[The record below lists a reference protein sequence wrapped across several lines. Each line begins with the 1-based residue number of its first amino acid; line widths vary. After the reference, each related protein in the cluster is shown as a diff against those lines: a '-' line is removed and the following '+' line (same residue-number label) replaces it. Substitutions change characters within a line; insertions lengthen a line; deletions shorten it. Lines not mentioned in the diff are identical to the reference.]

1 MPYCIFQVGEKMKR
15 KLSLLLILTLVF
27 GLQVNAKDENKIAQ
41 TSFKKEEAR
50 DVDLITAD
58 IVPNVKREKLIGN
71 ILRNALE
78 TYHFRKIK
86 INKDLSEKAFD
97 QFFKKIDYGKQFF
110 LKSDVKKLG
119 KYRSGMHEEMMS
131 GKHALVDDSIKI
143 FRDRVVEVDKVRQEV
158 FKKQFD
164 WSLKETLEL
173 DPEKR
178 KFAKNYKELKD
189 HWRRVFK
196 QATLNRYLSLKE
208 EQDDLK
214 NPKKGDD
221 KDKKKSIKKKEKVEI
236 LTDKQIRKKAH
247 DGISKKYKSFFSRL
261 MKDDRN
267 DYEEKFF
274 NSIASIYDPHTQ
286 YLPPK
291 RKEDFDIDISGS
303 LEGIGAVLSEEDPYI
318 KVVKIVPGGA
328 AWRQKG
334 LEVDDLI
341 LAVGQETGDFVDLVG
356 MRVDDAV
363 RYIRGKK
370 GTIVKLKVKK
380 ADGSR
385 KQIEIERDVVQIG
398 ESFAKS
404 SVLELKGLGLKVG
417 YIHVPKF
424 YRDFENSSVNCTAD
438 VRAELERIKK
448 KGVDGVILDLRNNGG
463 GALED
468 AKQMSGLF
476 IEKGPIVQI
485 KNHDGKVDVLN
496 DTDSSVTYGGP
507 LIVMTNRFSASASE
521 ILAAALQDY
530 GRAVIV
536 GGAHSHGKGTVQAVL
551 NLSHGP
557 LQQLFGSQMGALK
570 VTIQKF
576 YRVTGGSTQFKG
588 VTPDITIPD
597 PYEYT
602 KSREQDLD
610 NALPWDRVEPLK
622 FTHWTK
628 NKYDLSTLK
637 KRSSKRVKASA
648 RFGKIKES
656 VAYLTKR
663 REDTTVSLNIDKVVA
678 EDKKNKEMSEK
689 LKLDEVNKDLMVS
702 FYEDSVRMHEEIKKG
717 DEKSWKKDFKTRNEE
732 WTKQLRQDAGL
743 EEALFILNDMIH
755 MQKGKKLTAVK

>member
-1 MPYCIFQVGEKMKR
+1 MKR
-15 KLSLLLILTLVF
+15 RLNFLLILSLVLS
-27 GLQVNAKDENKIAQ
+27 LQINAKEPKKLAQ
-41 TSFKKEEAR
+41 TSFKKKEEAR
-50 DVDLITAD
+50 SVDLITAD
-58 IVPNVKREKLIGN
+58 IVPNVKKEKIIGN

-78 TYHFRKIK
+78 TYHYRKLK
-86 INKDLSEKAFD
+86 INNDLSVKAYD

-110 LKSDVKKLG
+110 LKSDVKLLS
-119 KYRSGMHEEMMS
+119 KYKGEMHNEMLS
-131 GKHALVDDSIKI
+131 GKHSLVNDAIKI
-143 FRDRVVEVDKVRQEV
+143 FRERVVEVDKVRQEV
-158 FKKQFD
+158 FKKEFD
-164 WSLKETLEL
+164 WSLDESLEL

-178 KFAKNYKELKD
+178 DFSKNHKELKN
-189 HWRRVFK
+189 HWRKVFK

-208 EQDDLK
+208 EQDELK
-214 NPKKGDD
+214 NPKKDD
-221 KDKKKSIKKKEKVEI
+221 KKKDKKKKKAKKEEKVEI
-236 LTDKQIRKKAH
+236 LTDAQIRKKAH
-247 DGISKKYKSFFSRL
+247 EGISKKYKSFFSRL

-274 NSIASIYDPHTQ
+274 NAIASIYDPHTQ

-328 AWRQKG
+328 AWRQKE

-424 YRDFENSSVNCTAD
+424 YRDFENSSINCTAD
-438 VRAELERIKK
+438 VRAELERIKT

-496 DTDSSVTYGGP
+496 DTDSSVTYAGP

-551 NLSHGP
+551 NLNHGP
-557 LQQLFGSQMGALK
+557 IQQLLGGEMGALK

-602 KSREQDLD
+602 KSREQDLEY
-610 NALPWDRVEPLK
+610 ALPWDRVQPLTFK
-622 FTHWTK
+622 HWDK

-637 KRSSKRVKASA
+637 KRSTKRVKSSK
-648 RFGKIKES
+648 RFSKIQES
-656 VAYLTKR
+656 VEYLTKR
-663 REDTTVSLNIDKVVA
+663 REDTKVSLNMQKVIK
-678 EDKKNKEMSEK
+678 EDKLNKEMSEK
-689 LKLDEVNKDLMVS
+689 LKLDEQNKDLMVS

-717 DEKSWKKDFKTRNEE
+717 DEKKWKKDFKDRNDD

-755 MQKGKKLTAVK
+755 MQKGEKLTAVK

>member
-1 MPYCIFQVGEKMKR
+1 MKI
-15 KLSLLLILTLVF
+15 KFNFLLIIAIVF
-27 GLQVNAKDENKIAQ
+27 GLQVDAKEPAKVAQ
-41 TSFKKEEAR
+41 VDLKKEESR
-50 DVDLITAD
+50 PVDLITAD
-58 IVPNVKREKLIGN
+58 IVPNVKKEKIIGN

-78 TYHFRKIK
+78 QYHYRKLK
-86 INKDLSEKAFD
+86 INKDLSKKAFS
-97 QFFKKIDYGKQFF
+97 QFFKKVDYGKQFF
-110 LKSDVKKLG
+110 LESDIKGLNKYKSE
-119 KYRSGMHEEMMS
+119 MHNEMMS
-131 GKHALVDDSIKI
+131 GKHALVDNAIKI
-143 FRDRVVEVDKVRQEV
+143 LRERVVEVDKVRQEA

-164 WSLKETLEL
+164 WTKSETLEL

-178 KFAKNYKELKD
+178 NFPKNHKELKD
-189 HWRRVFK
+189 HWRKVFK
-196 QATLNRYLSLKE
+196 QATLNRYLGLKE
-208 EQDDLK
+208 EQDELK
-214 NPKKGDD
+214 NPS
-221 KDKKKSIKKKEKVEI
+221 KDKKKDKKKNKKAKKAEKQEI
-236 LTDKQIRKKAH
+236 LTDVQIRKKAH
-247 DGISKKYKSFFSRL
+247 EGISKKYKSFFSRL
-261 MKDDRN
+261 MKEDRD

-274 NSIASIYDPHTQ
+274 NAISSIYDPHTQ

-291 RKEDFDIDISGS
+291 KKEDFDIDISGS

-328 AWRQKG
+328 AWREKG

-438 VRAELERIKK
+438 VRAELERIKT
-448 KGVDGVILDLRNNGG
+448 KGVNGVILDLRNNGG

-485 KNHDGKVDVLN
+485 KNHDGKVDVLE
-496 DTDSSVTYGGP
+496 DTDTSVTYAGP
-507 LIVMTNRFSASASE
+507 LIIMTNRFSASASE

-576 YRVTGGSTQFKG
+576 YRVNGGSTQFKG
-588 VTPDITIPD
+588 VTPDIIIPD

-602 KSREQDLD
+602 KSREQDLE
-610 NALPWDRVEPLK
+610 NALPWDRVTPLK
-622 FTHWTK
+622 FKHWTS

-637 KRSSKRVKASA
+637 KRSTKRVNESKRFS
-648 RFGKIKES
+648 KIKQS
-656 VAYLTKR
+656 VDYLVSR
-663 REDTTVSLNIDKVVA
+663 REDTKVSLNIDEVIK
-678 EDKKNKEMSEK
+678 EDKRNKEMSER
-689 LKLDEVNKDLMVS
+689 LKLDEENKDLLVS

-717 DEKSWKKDFKTRNEE
+717 DEKTWKKDFETRNEE

-755 MQKGKKLTAVK
+755 MQNGKKLTAVK

>member
-1 MPYCIFQVGEKMKR
+1 MKR
-15 KLSLLLILTLVF
+15 RLNFLLILSLVLS
-27 GLQVNAKDENKIAQ
+27 LQINAKEPKKLAQ
-41 TSFKKEEAR
+41 TSFKKKEEAR
-50 DVDLITAD
+50 SVDLITAD
-58 IVPNVKREKLIGN
+58 IVPNVKKEKIIGN

-78 TYHFRKIK
+78 TYHYRKLK
-86 INKDLSEKAFD
+86 INNDLSVKAYD

-110 LKSDVKKLG
+110 LKSDVKLLS
-119 KYRSGMHEEMMS
+119 KYKGEMHNEMLS
-131 GKHALVDDSIKI
+131 GKHSLVNDAIKI
-143 FRDRVVEVDKVRQEV
+143 FRERVVEVDKVRQEV
-158 FKKQFD
+158 FKKEFD
-164 WSLKETLEL
+164 WSLDESLEL

-178 KFAKNYKELKD
+178 DFSKNHKELKN
-189 HWRRVFK
+189 HWRKVFK

-208 EQDDLK
+208 EQDELK
-214 NPKKGDD
+214 NPKKDD
-221 KDKKKSIKKKEKVEI
+221 KKKDKKKKKAKKEEKVEI
-236 LTDKQIRKKAH
+236 LTDAQIRKKAH
-247 DGISKKYKSFFSRL
+247 EGISKKYKSFFSRL

-274 NSIASIYDPHTQ
+274 NAIASIYDPHTQ

-424 YRDFENSSVNCTAD
+424 YRDFENSSINCTAD
-438 VRAELERIKK
+438 VRAELERIKT

-496 DTDSSVTYGGP
+496 DTDSSVTYAGP

-551 NLSHGP
+551 NLNHGP
-557 LQQLFGSQMGALK
+557 IQQLLGGEMGALK

-602 KSREQDLD
+602 KSREQDLEY
-610 NALPWDRVEPLK
+610 ALPWDRVQPLTFK
-622 FTHWTK
+622 HWDK

-637 KRSSKRVKASA
+637 KRSTKRVKSSK
-648 RFGKIKES
+648 RFSKIQES
-656 VAYLTKR
+656 VEYLTKR
-663 REDTTVSLNIDKVVA
+663 REDTKVSLNMQKVIK
-678 EDKKNKEMSEK
+678 EDKLNKEMSEK
-689 LKLDEVNKDLMVS
+689 LKLDEQNKDLMVS

-717 DEKSWKKDFKTRNEE
+717 DEKKWKKDFKDRNDD

-755 MQKGKKLTAVK
+755 MQKGEKLTAVK

>member
-1 MPYCIFQVGEKMKR
+1 MKR

-27 GLQVNAKDENKIAQ
+27 GLQVNAKDSKKVAQ
-41 TSFKKEEAR
+41 TSFKKEDAR

-78 TYHFRKIK
+78 SYHYRKLK
-86 INKDLSEKAFD
+86 INKDLSEKAYAE
-97 QFFKKIDYGKQFF
+97 FFKKIDYGKQFF
-110 LKSDVKKLG
+110 LKSDIKFLD
-119 KYRSGMHEEMMS
+119 KYKFEMHNEMMS
-131 GKHALVDDSIKI
+131 GKHVLVDNAIKI
-143 FRDRVVEVDKVRQEV
+143 LRERVVEVDKVRQEV
-158 FKKQFD
+158 FKKEFD
-164 WSLKETLEL
+164 WSLKESLEL

-178 KFAKNYKELKD
+178 NFPKDHKALKD

-196 QATLNRYLSLKE
+196 QATLNRYLGLKE
-208 EQDDLK
+208 EQDELK
-214 NPKKGDD
+214 NPKKDD
-221 KDKKKSIKKKEKVEI
+221 KKEKSKKKSSKKEEKPEI
-236 LTDKQIRKKAH
+236 LTDVQIRKKAH
-247 DGISKKYKSFFSRL
+247 EGISKKYKSFFSRL
-261 MKDDRN
+261 MKDDRS

-274 NSIASIYDPHTQ
+274 NAISSIYDPHTQ

-291 RKEDFDIDISGS
+291 KKEDFDIDISGS

-328 AWRQKG
+328 AWREKG

-424 YRDFENSSVNCTAD
+424 YRDFENSSINCTAD
-438 VRAELERIKK
+438 VRAELERIKT

-485 KNHDGKVDVLN
+485 KNHDGKVDVLE
-496 DTDSSVTYGGP
+496 DTDTTVTYAGP

-530 GRAVIV
+530 ERAVIV

-576 YRVTGGSTQFKG
+576 YRVNGGSTQFKG
-588 VTPDITIPD
+588 VTPDIIIPD

-602 KSREQDLD
+602 KSREQDLEY
-610 NALPWDRVEPLK
+610 ALPWDRVAPLEFK
-622 FTHWTK
+622 HWGK
-628 NKYDLSTLK
+628 NKFDMSTLK
-637 KRSSKRVKASA
+637 KRSSRRVGESKRFS
-648 RFGKIKES
+648 KIKES
-656 VAYLTKR
+656 VSYLTKR
-663 REDTTVSLNIDKVVA
+663 REDTKVSLNIDDVIK
-678 EDKKNKEMSEK
+678 EDKRNKEMSDK
-689 LKLDEVNKDLMVS
+689 LKLDEVNEDLLVS

-717 DEKSWKKDFKTRNEE
+717 DEKTWQKGFKARNED

>member
-1 MPYCIFQVGEKMKR
+1 MKR
-15 KLSLLLILTLVF
+15 KLNFLLILTLIF
-27 GLQVNAKDENKIAQ
+27 GLQVNAKEPAKIAQ
-41 TSFKKEEAR
+41 ASFKKEEVR

-58 IVPNVKREKLIGN
+58 VGPDEKREKLIGN

-78 TYHFRKIK
+78 TYHYRKLK
-86 INKDLSEKAFD
+86 INEDLSEKAFD
-97 QFFKKIDYGKQFF
+97 EFFKKVDYGKQFF
-110 LKSDVKKLG
+110 LKGDIKKLN
-119 KYRSGMHEEMMS
+119 KYKSSMHKEMMS
-131 GKHALVDDSIKI
+131 GKHNLVNDSIKI
-143 FRDRVVEVDKVRQEV
+143 LRERVVEVDKIRQEI

-164 WSLKETLEL
+164 WSLDESLEL

-178 KFAKNYKELKD
+178 SFSKNTKALKD
-189 HWRRVFK
+189 HWRKVFK

-214 NPKKGDD
+214 NPKKDD
-221 KDKKKSIKKKEKVEI
+221 KEKKVKKKSKKKEEKVEI
-236 LTDKQIRKKAH
+236 LTDAQIRKKAH
-247 DGISKKYKSFFSRL
+247 EGISKKYKSFFSRL
-261 MKDDRN
+261 MKDDRS

-274 NSIASIYDPHTQ
+274 NAIALIYDPHTQ

-385 KQIEIERDVVQIG
+385 KQVNIERDVVQIG

-404 SVLELKGLGLKVG
+404 SVLEIKGMGLKVG

-424 YRDFENSSVNCTAD
+424 YRDFENSAINCTAD

-485 KNHDGKVDVLN
+485 KNHDGNVDVLN
-496 DTDSSVTYGGP
+496 DTDTSVTYSGP

-530 GRAVIV
+530 ERAVIV

-557 LQQLFGSQMGALK
+557 LQQLFGSEMGALK

-576 YRVTGGSTQFKG
+576 YRVTGGSTQYKG
-588 VTPDITIPD
+588 VTPDIIIPD

-602 KSREQDLD
+602 KSREQDLEYS
-610 NALPWDRVEPLK
+610 LPWDRVSPLK
-622 FTHWTK
+622 FSHWDK
-628 NKYDLSTLK
+628 NKFDMSTLK
-637 KRSSKRVKASA
+637 KRSGKRVKESK
-648 RFGKIKES
+648 RFTKINES
-656 VAYLTKR
+656 VEYLTKR
-663 REDTTVSLNIDKVVA
+663 REDTKISLNIDKVVA

-689 LKLDEVNKDLMVS
+689 LKLDEENKDLLVS
-702 FYEDSVRMHEEIKKG
+702 YYEDSVRMHEDVKKG
-717 DEKSWKKDFKTRNEE
+717 DEKKWKEDFKTRNEE

-743 EEALFILNDMIH
+743 EEALFIINDMIH

>member
-1 MPYCIFQVGEKMKR
+1 MKR
-15 KLSLLLILTLVF
+15 RLNFLLILSLVLS
-27 GLQVNAKDENKIAQ
+27 LQINAKEPKKLAQ
-41 TSFKKEEAR
+41 TSFKKKEEAR
-50 DVDLITAD
+50 SVDLITAD
-58 IVPNVKREKLIGN
+58 IVPNVKKEKIIGN

-78 TYHFRKIK
+78 TYHYRKLK
-86 INKDLSEKAFD
+86 INNDLSVKAYD

-110 LKSDVKKLG
+110 LKSDVKLLS
-119 KYRSGMHEEMMS
+119 KYKGEMHNEMLS
-131 GKHALVDDSIKI
+131 GKHSLVNDAIKI
-143 FRDRVVEVDKVRQEV
+143 FRERVVEVDKVRQEI
-158 FKKQFD
+158 FKKEFD
-164 WSLKETLEL
+164 WSLDESLEL

-178 KFAKNYKELKD
+178 DFSKNHKELKN
-189 HWRRVFK
+189 HWRKVFK

-208 EQDDLK
+208 EQDELK
-214 NPKKGDD
+214 NPKKDD
-221 KDKKKSIKKKEKVEI
+221 KKKDKKKKKAKKEEKVEI
-236 LTDKQIRKKAH
+236 LTDAQIRKKAH
-247 DGISKKYKSFFSRL
+247 EGISKKYKSFFSRL

-274 NSIASIYDPHTQ
+274 NAIASIYDPHTQ

-328 AWRQKG
+328 AWRQKE

-424 YRDFENSSVNCTAD
+424 YRDFENSSINCTAD
-438 VRAELERIKK
+438 VRAELERIKT

-496 DTDSSVTYGGP
+496 DTDSSVTYAGP

-551 NLSHGP
+551 NLNHGP
-557 LQQLFGSQMGALK
+557 IQQLLGGEMGALK

-602 KSREQDLD
+602 KSREQDLEY
-610 NALPWDRVEPLK
+610 ALPWDRVQPLTFK
-622 FTHWTK
+622 HWDK

-637 KRSSKRVKASA
+637 KRSSKRVKSSK
-648 RFGKIKES
+648 RFSKIQES
-656 VAYLTKR
+656 VEYLTKR
-663 REDTTVSLNIDKVVA
+663 REDTKVSLNMQKVIK
-678 EDKKNKEMSEK
+678 EDKLNKEMSEK
-689 LKLDEVNKDLMVS
+689 LKLDEQNKDLMVS

-717 DEKSWKKDFKTRNEE
+717 DEKKWKKDFKDRNDD

-755 MQKGKKLTAVK
+755 MQKGEKLTAVK